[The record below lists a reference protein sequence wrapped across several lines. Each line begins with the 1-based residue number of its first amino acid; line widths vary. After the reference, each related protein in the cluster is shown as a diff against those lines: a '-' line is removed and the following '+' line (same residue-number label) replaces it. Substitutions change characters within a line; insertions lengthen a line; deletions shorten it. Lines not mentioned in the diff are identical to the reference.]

1 MLIIVL
7 RTGVMERRSYHPHL
21 NTDVDWA
28 ESDLCISRRV
38 RREADFLSHAF
49 WFKFFRTSHDRLK
62 QLHLMCY
69 HESLKCQ
76 KLRFYCICFLWM
88 YLPLNFRLS
97 FINRKSRILYK
108 KSSAC
113 WIGKY
118 FHCFTDVTKVC
129 IYVTLSTL
137 SHDLHYR
144 AVSFVVQISNQNMY
158 THFHCVEISTQELLK
173 ILQS

>member
-1 MLIIVL
+1 MMINVL
-7 RTGVMERRSYHPHL
+7 CTGVMEHRSNHAHL

-38 RREADFLSHAF
+38 GEADFLSHAF
-49 WFKFFRTSHDRLK
+49 WFKFFRTSHERLK

-69 HESLKCQ
+69 HESLKCWT
-76 KLRFYCICFLWM
+76 LRLYCICFSWM
-88 YLPLNFRLS
+88 YLLNFRLS
-97 FINRKSRILYK
+97 CINRKSRNLYK
-108 KSSAC
+108 KSSAY

-129 IYVTLSTL
+129 IYATLNTL
-137 SHDLHYR
+137 SHGLHYR

-173 ILQS
+173 ILHS